1 LAWHKKIVADGK
13 CAAKVVPALRPDK
26 ALHIAQPGW
35 NTYIKELG
43 KVAGVKSIA
52 TIGDIR
58 KALKQR
64 LDYFESM
71 GCRATD
77 HALEYAFY
85 RPATDAK
92 VNAVIKKALA
102 GKTLSAEET
111 ETYETALLLFLGEE
125 YATRG
130 WAMEVHF
137 SALRNTNSAMYKASG
152 T

>member
-1 LAWHKKIVADGK
+1 MAQENFADGK

-77 HALEYAFY
+77 HAW
-85 RPATDAK
+85 
-92 VNAVIKKALA
+92 N
-102 GKTLSAEET
+102 TLSIVP
-111 ETYETALLLFLGEE
+111 LP
-125 YATRG
+125 
-130 WAMEVHF
+130 M
-137 SALRNTNSAMYKASG
+137 LRLML
-152 T
+152 